1 MWVGLDGFFQPNPPS
16 HVDWVGSMGLKFFF
30 NYYYCAGQ
38 KVVTKKLTGFD
49 FILLLTQLIFRDG
62 MHSQP

>member
-30 NYYYCAGQ
+30 NYNYCAGQ
-38 KVVTKKLTGFD
+38 KVVTKKLTSFD
-49 FILLLTQLIFRDG
+49 FILLLTQLIYRDDA
-62 MHSQP
+62 